1 MKARGEG
8 QAIYARC
15 LAAAYTG

>member
-1 MKARGEG
+1 MRGEG